1 MKGAQAASFIKPSA
15 KPPSEFLP
23 AKDDKEP
30 PVSNPEYDVWV
41 AKDQQVLSYLL
52 TSLSKEILGHVNT
65 KVTASAAWAA
75 IEAMFV
81 AQSRARVIAT
91 RMALAT
97 AKKGSSTV
105 SEYYSKMKA
114 LADEMASA
122 GKKIED
128 EDLVSYILTG
138 LDEPFDPV
146 VTAVATRVEPITPS
160 DLFTQLISHEQ
171 RINLRDGEVQ
181 SSANAASKG
190 NRDRGQQ
197 GQYRGGGGRNRG
209 GGRGNSGRG
218 NGGRGPSGQQRAPFQ
233 PGVVCQLCA
242 KEGHAVINCFKRFDR
257 TFTPPQKSASTAM
270 ASYGADSNWY
280 MDSGATDH
288 ISSDLDKL
296 TIRDRYMGGDQVH
309 AANGTGMRIEHIGHS
324 ILHSPSSNLHLNN
337 ILHVPTASKNLVSV
351 NRLARDNNA
360 FL

>member
-1 MKGAQAASFIKPSA
+1 M
-15 KPPSEFLP
+15 
-23 AKDDKEP
+23 
-30 PVSNPEYDVWV
+30 
-41 AKDQQVLSYLL
+41 
-52 TSLSKEILGHVNT
+52 
-65 KVTASAAWAA
+65 
-75 IEAMFV
+75 
-81 AQSRARVIAT
+81 
-91 RMALAT
+91 
-97 AKKGSSTV
+97 
-105 SEYYSKMKA
+105 
-114 LADEMASA
+114 
-122 GKKIED
+122 
-128 EDLVSYILTG
+128 
-138 LDEPFDPV
+138 
-146 VTAVATRVEPITPS
+146 ATRVEPITPS

-209 GGRGNSGRG
+209 GGHGNSGRG

-360 FL
+360 FLEFHPHHFVIKDQQTKKVLHKGKCERGLYPFKSPPNKQCFGVSKPTRSLWHHRLGHASTPVV